1 MKEIV
6 LVTGGSKGIGK
17 ATCQELSRK
26 GYHILINYNQSETQA
41 NLVKDDIIN
50 NGGSAEILKFDVTNF
65 SETKDII
72 NDWCNKNE
80 NFITALVNNAGI
92 TRDNVF
98 PFISRVDW
106 NEVIATSLT
115 GFYNVTQSVLPSML
129 RNRYGNIVNVS
140 STAGLAGAQGQ
151 TNYSAAK
158 AGLIGATKSLALEV
172 AKRKIRVNAV
182 APGFIETEMTSNL
195 DKEKLTKVIPMNRF
209 GLAEEVA
216 KVISFLLSDDSSYI
230 TGETLSVN
238 GGLYT

>member
-6 LVTGGSKGIGK
+6 LVTGGSRGIGK
-17 ATCQELSRK
+17 ATCKELSRK
-26 GYHILINYNQSETQA
+26 GYHILINYNQKEEQA
-41 NLVKDDIIN
+41 NLVKENIIN
-50 NGGSAEILKFDVTNF
+50 EGGSAELLRFDVTNS
-65 SETKDII
+65 SETKNII
-72 NDWCNKNE
+72 NAWCKKNDHY
-80 NFITALVNNAGI
+80 ITALVNNAGI

-98 PFISRVDW
+98 PFISALDW

-115 GFYNVTQSVLPSML
+115 GFYNVTQSVLPNML
-129 RNRYGNIVNVS
+129 KYRYGNIVNVS

-195 DKEKLTKVIPMNRF
+195 DKEKLKEVIPMNRF
-209 GLAEEVA
+209 GFADEVA

-230 TGETLSVN
+230 TGETISIN